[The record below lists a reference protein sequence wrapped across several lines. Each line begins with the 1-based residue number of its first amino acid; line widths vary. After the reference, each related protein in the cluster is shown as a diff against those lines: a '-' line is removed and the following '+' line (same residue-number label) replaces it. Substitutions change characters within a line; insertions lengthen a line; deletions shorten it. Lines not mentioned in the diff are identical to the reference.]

1 MKLTKR
7 IFDSKSIQKKIKFLG
22 LKRTTDMLRAIVERH
37 KENKRY
43 PGKVNGAKNGE
54 EKVCARN
61 GIASW
66 HIKVNGSWRKKSVF
80 LWEQHY
86 GKLPPAS
93 TVAFIDNNPLNC
105 DISNLELLRK
115 GKLSKE
121 RRQTVNR
128 ISASWMDNKYNLE
141 LIDRVRKQEEKEAI
155 AKQPKAPEANKIKV
169 RINPK
174 LEIWVRPGTDT
185 NAIKAKYATN

>member
-1 MKLTKR
+1 M
-7 IFDSKSIQKKIKFLG
+7 
-22 LKRTTDMLRAIVERH
+22 
-37 KENKRY
+37 
-43 PGKVNGAKNGE
+43 
-54 EKVCARN
+54 
-61 GIASW
+61 
-66 HIKVNGSWRKKSVF
+66 
-80 LWEQHY
+80 
-86 GKLPPAS
+86 
-93 TVAFIDNNPLNC
+93 AFIDNNPLNC